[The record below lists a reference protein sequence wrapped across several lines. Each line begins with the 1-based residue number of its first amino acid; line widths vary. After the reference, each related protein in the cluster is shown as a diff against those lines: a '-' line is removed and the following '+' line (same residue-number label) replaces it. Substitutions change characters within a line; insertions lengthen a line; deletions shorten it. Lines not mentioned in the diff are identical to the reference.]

1 MNDEIKKMGK
11 MFDNNGRTPFHY
23 CATKFNEFC
32 QTNKV
37 YFIFIDKNKNLF
49 SSLHKVQ
56 IN

>member
-1 MNDEIKKMGK
+1 MGQ

-37 YFIFIDKNKNLF
+37 YLIFIDKNKNLF